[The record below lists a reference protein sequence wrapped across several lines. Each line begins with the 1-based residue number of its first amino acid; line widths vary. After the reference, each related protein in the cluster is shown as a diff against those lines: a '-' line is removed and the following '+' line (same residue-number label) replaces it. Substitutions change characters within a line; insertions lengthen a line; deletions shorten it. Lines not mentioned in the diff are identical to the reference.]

1 MILGVSPELFVLI
14 GTILFV
20 GGLVTGV
27 TGFGYALIST
37 TTLTVVLDPQTAV
50 VLMIIP
56 VIVANLN
63 LIGELDRTGIRRCVR
78 RFQWFI
84 VLATVGTLVGMFL
97 LRRIP
102 TRPLMFVLGIIV
114 SAYVVFNQDI
124 VSILDTDRLAA
135 YARPAQWTNLGI
147 GFVGGVIFGGSNVGV
162 PIVAFLDSLDLDRS
176 TFVGVVALIFL
187 GISIVRVGVAW
198 LLGLYGPGSVL
209 WLSVVVAGPGLLG
222 VVGGRRLR
230 GHLPARYVERLVQLL
245 LLVIGVR
252 LVLASVGLL

>member
-1 MILGVSPELFVLI
+1 MILGVSTELFALI
-14 GTILFV
+14 GIILFI

-37 TTLTVVLDPQTAV
+37 TTLAVVLDPQTAV
-50 VLMIIP
+50 ILMIIP

-63 LIGELDRTGIRRCVR
+63 LIGELDRTGIRQCVR

-84 VLATVGTLVGMFL
+84 VLATVGTLVGMLL
-97 LRRIP
+97 LRQIP
-102 TRPLMFVLGIIV
+102 TRPFMFVLGIITIAHVAFSQEFV
-114 SAYVVFNQDI
+114 SV
-124 VSILDTDRLAA
+124 LDTDQFAA
-135 YARPAQWTNLGI
+135 SIRPTQWVNLGI

-176 TFVGVVALIFL
+176 IFIGVVALIFL

-198 LLGLYGPGSVL
+198 LLSLYGPNSVL

-230 GHLPARYVERLVQLL
+230 EHLPAGYVERLVQLL
-245 LLVIGVR
+245 LLLIGIR
-252 LVLASVGLL
+252 LILASVGLL

>member
-1 MILGVSPELFVLI
+1 MILGVSTELFALI
-14 GTILFV
+14 GIILFI

-37 TTLTVVLDPQTAV
+37 TTLAVVLDPQTAV
-50 VLMIIP
+50 ILMIIP

-63 LIGELDRTGIRRCVR
+63 LIGELDRTGIRQCVR

-84 VLATVGTLVGMFL
+84 VLATVGTLVGMLL
-97 LRRIP
+97 LRQIP
-102 TRPLMFVLGIIV
+102 TRPFMFVLGIITI
-114 SAYVVFNQDI
+114 AYVAFSQEL
-124 VSILDTDRLAA
+124 VSVLDTDQFAA
-135 YARPAQWTNLGI
+135 SIRPTQWVNLGI

-198 LLGLYGPGSVL
+198 LLGLYGPNSVL

-230 GHLPARYVERLVQLL
+230 EHLPAGYVERFVQLL
-245 LLVIGVR
+245 LLLIGIR
-252 LVLASVGLL
+252 LIIASVGLL

>member
-1 MILGVSPELFVLI
+1 M
-14 GTILFV
+14 GTP
-20 GGLVTGV
+20 
-27 TGFGYALIST
+27 
-37 TTLTVVLDPQTAV
+37 TLLPPKITPPANP
-50 VLMIIP
+50 IP
-56 VIVANLN
+56 RL
-63 LIGELDRTGIRRCVR
+63 TH
-78 RFQWFI
+78 
-84 VLATVGTLVGMFL
+84 
-97 LRRIP
+97 
-102 TRPLMFVLGIIV
+102 
-114 SAYVVFNQDI
+114 
-124 VSILDTDRLAA
+124 RLAA
-135 YARPAQWTNLGI
+135 YARPTRWVNLAI
-147 GFVGGVIFGGSNVGV
+147 GFAGGVIFGGSNVGV

-230 GHLPARYVERLVQLL
+230 EHLPARYVERFVQLL

>member
-14 GTILFV
+14 GIILFV

-37 TTLTVVLDPQTAV
+37 TTLAVVLDPQTAV

-56 VIVANLN
+56 VIIANIDLV
-63 LIGELDRTGIRRCVR
+63 GELDRTGIRRCVR

-84 VLATVGTLVGMFL
+84 VLATVGTLLGMLL

-102 TRPLMFVLGIIV
+102 TRPLMFVLGTIV
-114 SAYVVFNQDI
+114 ITYVAFSQDV
-124 VSILDTDRLAA
+124 VSILYMDRLAA
-135 YARPAQWTNLGI
+135 YARPPQWANLGI
-147 GFVGGVIFGGSNVGV
+147 GFVGGMIFGGSNVGV

-176 TFVGVVALIFL
+176 TFVGVVALVLL

-198 LLGLYGPGSVL
+198 LLGLYGPRSVL

-230 GHLPARYVERLVQLL
+230 QHLPARAVERFVQLL
-245 LLVIGVR
+245 LLIIGIRLVIGS
-252 LVLASVGLL
+252 LGLL